1 MKRSL
6 IYKYPFLYRVIMFV
20 LYGKEYFRRFETIAF
35 FINNYSSMV
44 ELCCGFGDFYVYA
57 LKKKQIDYLGIDLS
71 PNFVEYGRKNG
82 INIIEQDISNFSFPK
97 SDYYVIISSLYH
109 FYPNPEIIIKK
120 MLSATAKNVVIV
132 EPIKNLLNSKYRII
146 SRLTSL
152 LTNEGSGKNNFRF
165 TEESL
170 DKLMKTHFK
179 INIVNIKKTKN
190 GKEKIFILKNC
201 GQN

>member
-1 MKRSL
+1 
-6 IYKYPFLYRVIMFV
+6 MFV

-35 FINNYSSMV
+35 FINNYSSIV

-57 LKKKQIDYLGIDLS
+57 LKKKQIDYLGVDLS
-71 PNFVEYGRKNG
+71 QDFVKYGLEKG
-82 INIIEQDISNFSFPK
+82 INIIERDVNSFDFPP
-97 SDYYVIISSLYH
+97 SDYYIMISSLYH
-109 FYPNPEIIIKK
+109 FYPSPEVIIKR

-146 SRLTSL
+146 SWLASL

-179 INIVNIKKTKN
+179 INIVNVKKTKN